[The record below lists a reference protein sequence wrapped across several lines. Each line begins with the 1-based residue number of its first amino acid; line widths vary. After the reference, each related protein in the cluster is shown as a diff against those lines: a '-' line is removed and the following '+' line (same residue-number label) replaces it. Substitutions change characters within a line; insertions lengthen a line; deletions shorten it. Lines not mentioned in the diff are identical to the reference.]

1 MCRTSRAGDV
11 KRAIGFGTSQSGRFL
26 RTFLYYGFNAD
37 EKGAKVFEGLWAHV
51 AGAGRGSFNHRFAQ
65 PSRDGHPRL
74 NLLYPTDIFPFT
86 DEPETDLGLTDAV
99 LARAAKSNTVPKIF
113 YTNGSYEYW
122 GRAAS
127 LIHISPDG
135 KRDFGPGTDTRIYY
149 LAGTQHGANANPVVR
164 NTENRANPQDYRY
177 PMRALLLAMNAW
189 ITQGTAP
196 PESRIPRIA
205 KDELVMSGALAFP
218 KLPGVHVP
226 KEPYS
231 AYRLDFGPEFRTKGI
246 VAFEPPKVGKPFP
259 ILVPQVDAD
268 GNEVSGIRVPELAVP
283 LATYTGWNLRDTQ
296 IGAADV
302 AMDMIGSFLP
312 FARTKAEREKAG
324 DPRKSI
330 AERYASRE
338 SYVGKVAA

>member
-1 MCRTSRAGDV
+1 
-11 KRAIGFGTSQSGRFL
+11 
-26 RTFLYYGFNAD
+26 
-37 EKGAKVFEGLWAHV
+37 
-51 AGAGRGSFNHRFAQ
+51 
-65 PSRDGHPRL
+65 
-74 NLLYPTDIFPFT
+74 
-86 DEPETDLGLTDAV
+86 
-99 LARAAKSNTVPKIF
+99 VPKIF

-177 PMRALLLAMNAW
+177 PMRALLVAMNAW

-205 KDELVMSGALAFP
+205 KDELVMPGALAFP
-218 KLPGVHVP
+218 KLPGVHIP

-338 SYVGKVAA
+338 SYVGKVAAAAEPLVRERVLLDRDVAAIKGRAGARWDALMNGAGQ